1 MVSADGMPGAC
12 RGGLR
17 WEHTLLAALSPAA
30 PPGAFP
36 AAHPPS
42 SSIPQHA
49 AQPSPSPTSTAQTN
63 FLEFRKGNRGSGLS
77 EI

>member
-1 MVSADGMPGAC
+1 MVSAGGTPGAC

-17 WEHTLLAALSPAA
+17 WEHALLAALSPPA
-30 PPGAFP
+30 PLGAFP

-42 SSIPQHA
+42 RPIPQHA
-49 AQPSPSPTSTAQTN
+49 AQPSPSPRSTAQTN
-63 FLEFRKGNRGSGLS
+63 FMEFRKGNRGSGLS